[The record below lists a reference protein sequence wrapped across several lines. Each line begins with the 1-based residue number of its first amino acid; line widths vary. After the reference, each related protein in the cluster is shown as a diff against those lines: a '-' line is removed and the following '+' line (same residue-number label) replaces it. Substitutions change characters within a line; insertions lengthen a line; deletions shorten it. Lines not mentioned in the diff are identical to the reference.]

1 MNELTMWQ
9 RIFEL
14 IDADELAPA
23 RIAEVVVGEM
33 NEDERSMYLIID
45 VWSDV
50 SNAVT
55 LSDHQRTNILRRA
68 AESPDWSTFFD
79 KP

>member
-14 IDADELAPA
+14 IDADELEPA

-33 NEDERSMYLIID
+33 SEDERSMYLIID
-45 VWSDV
+45 MCSDV
-50 SNAVT
+50 SNAYT
-55 LSDHQRTNILRRA
+55 LTDRQRTDILRRA
-68 AESPDWSTFFD
+68 AGTPDWSTIFD